1 MMLLI
6 SFSIIIPIICL
17 LLLFWH
23 KTNFFTTYGKLFG
36 LTKLLKID
44 LYEEKRLRN
53 LDLTYP
59 LFLATNYTGFFI
71 RLISCIV
78 CLATWL
84 SIIFSFIF
92 YLIFL
97 DINILLLIPL
107 NTLFG
112 LVFYLKIKKLI

>member
-1 MMLLI
+1 MLLI
-6 SFSIIIPIICL
+6 SFTIISPLICL

-23 KTNFFTTYGKLFG
+23 KTNFFITYGKLFG
-36 LTKLLKID
+36 LSKILKLN
-44 LYEEKRLRN
+44 LYEEKKLRN

-59 LFLATNYTGFFI
+59 IFLATTYSGFFI

-78 CLATWL
+78 CISTWL

-107 NTLFG
+107 NTLLG
-112 LVFYLKIKKLI
+112 LVLYLKIKKMI

>member
-1 MMLLI
+1 MLLI
-6 SFSIIIPIICL
+6 SFAIISPLICL

-23 KTNFFTTYGKLFG
+23 KTNFFTIYGKIFG
-36 LTKLLKID
+36 LTKFLKID
-44 LYEEKRLRN
+44 LYEEKKLRN

-59 LFLATNYTGFFI
+59 LFLATSYTGFFI
-71 RLISCIV
+71 RLISCVV
-78 CLATWL
+78 CLTTWL

-97 DINILLLIPL
+97 DIYILLLIPL
-107 NTLFG
+107 NTLLG